1 MACGLYVETMPAGM
15 FIFPAGI
22 FILGRCIKVF
32 PPRFFFFASQQFPGN
47 GVA

>member
-1 MACGLYVETMPAGM
+1 MACGLYVETMPAGKM
-15 FIFPAGI
+15 NIPAGI
-22 FILGRCIKVF
+22 VIFGRCIKVF